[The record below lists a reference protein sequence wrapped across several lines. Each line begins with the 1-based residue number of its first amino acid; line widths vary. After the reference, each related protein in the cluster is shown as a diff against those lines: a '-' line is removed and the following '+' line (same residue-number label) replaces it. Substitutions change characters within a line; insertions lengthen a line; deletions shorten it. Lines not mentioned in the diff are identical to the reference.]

1 MADIN
6 QLSWTPID
14 KNDNISELIDKIN
27 HNFSQ
32 FAMYNGGTPGA
43 DGADGVD
50 GMVTKS
56 RCTIHAIPYT
66 EASDDSDSDSDYT
79 KGVIKY
85 FNDSREKNSEIWLD
99 GDIAIYG
106 PCIFKFS
113 PTTNSY
119 NSNEDASTGNNPFE
133 QISFIKGEKGEKG
146 DSKSD
151 GYFKLSAENGESSKT
166 LSFNDDEKVNA
177 QSLILDNYKN
187 IYTTSNY
194 KDNANYAPI
203 DWSVEADTVYS
214 LIFPKNN
221 TDGLVF
227 SKITLD
233 DKNEKKRIGDTIIK
247 HTINQYT
254 KDDNAVK
261 ENAAIEGVTKSSQFE
276 ILDKSTE
283 GSYYQSLYNMT
294 LSSIGIFVK
303 NESSDEYKFTGKY
316 RNEIKFNKEIEVN
329 PGINI
334 TSQDNIKL
342 DANNI
347 KLDASGE
354 NGNFTINYSG
364 LFEVKTVDETILSIK
379 KDKDSK
385 GNDINVIKIS
395 DINSVSSSGSLF
407 IEGDG
412 IININ
417 DKVILGGNNGDIAL
431 NGTIYNINTEENSLN
446 YWGIKNTG
454 EAKFYKIYGYYKED
468 YNGETYQRQE
478 ISNVFSRLDGGFE
491 QFVKNYKGATEDEDK
506 RAALRKQIGAISGSD
521 VDMTVNY
528 FTYVPVGT
536 VIMSAK
542 YTQEW
547 IVDDYGG
554 LYKLCNGGTIYHN
567 TETEKIDGKT
577 YTINLKKLM
586 PVANFAKT
594 VSYNVPDLRN
604 RFIIGAG
611 GDYTKNNRGGT
622 ATVTL
627 TENNLPRHRHEYAG
641 NEEMKKHGNKPNY
654 SNSKS
659 IEMNSFCTGKSIK
672 HAGSDNGDGYIY
684 YTDYNRNG
692 NNSAASFNI
701 IPPYYALTYYIKIQD
716 GVVSNNDGGT
726 NSDTA
731 QTTQNQSGDQDS
743 NVEGG
748 EATGSS
754 TNKTLINEDL
764 PTIETVTESEKTDKS
779 ETFKVSTD

>member
-14 KNDNISELIDKIN
+14 KNDNISELIEKIN
-27 HNFSQ
+27 YNFSQ

-43 DGADGVD
+43 DGADGAD

-56 RCTIHAIPYT
+56 RCIIHAIPSNS
-66 EASDDSDSDSDYT
+66 SDDSDSDSDSDYIET
-79 KGVIKY
+79 KCLSCVIKY
-85 FNDSREKNSEIWLD
+85 FNDSRKNNSEIWLD

-106 PCIFKFS
+106 PCIFKFN
-113 PTTNSY
+113 PTVNSY
-119 NSNEDASTGNNPFE
+119 DSAKEASLVNNPFE
-133 QISFIKGEKGEKG
+133 PISFIKGEKGEKG
-146 DSKSD
+146 NDSTSN
-151 GYFKLSAENGESSKT
+151 GYFKLSPETEESSKT
-166 LSFNDDEKVNA
+166 LSFYNNDEKVNV
-177 QSLILDNYKN
+177 QSLILDNYEN
-187 IYTTSNY
+187 IYKTSNE
-194 KDNANYAPI
+194 KDNTNYAPI

-254 KDDNAVK
+254 KYDDAVK

-283 GSYYQSLYNMT
+283 GSHYASINNMI
-294 LSSIGIFVK
+294 LHSIGKYKDGNFLNEYK
-303 NESSDEYKFTGKY
+303 NEI
-316 RNEIKFNKEIEVN
+316 RFNKEEEDN

-334 TSQDNIKL
+334 TSLNNIKL
-342 DANNI
+342 DADNI
-347 KLDASGE
+347 KLDASGT

-407 IEGDG
+407 IEEDG
-412 IININ
+412 IINIKN
-417 DKVILGGNNGDIAL
+417 KVILGKNTGDIAL
-431 NGTIYNINTEENSLN
+431 NGTIYNRYTENSPN
-446 YWGIKNTG
+446 YWGITDTG

-468 YNGETYQRQE
+468 YNGETYQRQD
-478 ISNVFSRLDGGFE
+478 ISDVFSRLDGGFK
-491 QFVKNYKGATEDEDK
+491 QFVENYKSADATTEEDK
-506 RAALRKQIGAISGSD
+506 KKALREQIGAISNSD
-521 VDMTVNY
+521 VINDVKY

-542 YTQEW
+542 YTQTW

-554 LYKLCNGGTIYHN
+554 LYRLCNGDTIYHN
-567 TETEKIDGKT
+567 TQTEEIDGNT
-577 YTINLKKLM
+577 YTINLKKLI
-586 PVANFAKT
+586 PGAYYANTA
-594 VSYNVPDLRN
+594 SYAVPDLRN

-611 GDYTKNNRGGT
+611 GNYTKNNRGG
-622 ATVTL
+622 AANVTL
-627 TENNLPRHRHEYAG
+627 TEKNLPRHRHEYAG
-641 NEEMKKHGNKPNY
+641 NEEMKKNGNKPNY
-654 SNSKS
+654 SNSTS
-659 IEMNSFCTGKSIK
+659 IEMNSFCTGKFIK

-692 NNSAASFNI
+692 SNSAESFNI
-701 IPPYYALTYYIKIQD
+701 IPPFYALTYYIKIQD
-716 GVVSNNDGGT
+716 GV
-726 NSDTA
+726 
-731 QTTQNQSGDQDS
+731 
-743 NVEGG
+743 
-748 EATGSS
+748 
-754 TNKTLINEDL
+754 
-764 PTIETVTESEKTDKS
+764 
-779 ETFKVSTD
+779 F